1 MHFIAYVFVGE
12 VDPCFMI
19 ALVFDKVQAVSWVIV
34 ANLTETIHV
43 FVRDLQELLKPV
55 KTMLGKTVA
64 DGSEC

>member
-1 MHFIAYVFVGE
+1 
-12 VDPCFMI
+12 MI

-55 KTMLGKTVA
+55 KTMLGKTVP
-64 DGSEC
+64 DGSVC